1 MKYQC
6 PSCNHEVSVGIPCPI
21 CSSKNK
27 QIPAAPKSWKQ
38 DKHVEGLDLPD
49 EDFDYDD
56 FVKKEFG
63 RSPHNKIGIKWYWYV
78 VAILIVLYIVLRGFY
93 L

>member
-6 PSCNHEVSVGIPCPI
+6 PTCNHEATVGIPCPN
-21 CSSKNK
+21 C
-27 QIPAAPKSWKQ
+27 APKKKQVKAQTKSWHQ

-49 EDFDYDD
+49 EDFDYND
-56 FVKKEFG
+56 FVKREFG
-63 RSPHNKIGIKWYWYV
+63 RSPHHKIGIKWYWFV
-78 VAILIVLYIVLRGFY
+78 VAILLVLYIVLRRFH